1 MEGFVWFFF
10 LKSGMQLQLVGP
22 LINLLFVLSY
32 LVKYVHNDLIS
43 YFSY

>member
-1 MEGFVWFFF
+1 
-10 LKSGMQLQLVGP
+10 MQVQLSGP
-22 LINLLFVLSY
+22 LINVLFALSY